1 MIKLFTLIF
10 YFVITTH
17 LGIAQVNKTNTDVE
31 QVWLGY
37 FNQTRFS
44 DKWGM
49 WVDIQL
55 RTKERFV
62 DDLSVSLNRFGLT
75 YYITDNTKIT
85 AGYSYIAA
93 FAEGNRTVTLPE
105 HRPWQQVQW
114 HTKYG
119 NKRMM
124 QWFRLDE
131 RFRRKLK
138 NESTLGD
145 GHDFNFRLRYNFFY
159 DIPLSRQ
166 GVAPN
171 TFSFLINN
179 EVHVNFGKQ
188 IVYNTF
194 DQNRFFL
201 GFKYQ
206 LTASDNIQLGYMH
219 LYQQLA
225 SGNRYRTLHT
235 ARLGYFHNV
244 DLRTR
249 K

>member
-1 MIKLFTLIF
+1 MRKIYLSLLCSFTCLL
-10 YFVITTH
+10 VQ
-17 LGIAQVNKTNTDVE
+17 AQPAKTITDVE

-55 RTKERFV
+55 RAKEDFV
-62 DDLSVSLNRFGLT
+62 KDLSTSLNRFGIT
-75 YYITDNTKIT
+75 YYLTDNTKLT
-85 AGYSYIAA
+85 AGYAYIAA

-119 NKRMM
+119 KKRMM

-131 RFRRKLK
+131 RFRRNLV
-138 NESTLGD
+138 NPSTLD
-145 GHDFNFRLRYNFFY
+145 DSYNFNFRLRYNFFY
-159 DIPLSRQ
+159 DIPLSSK
-166 GVAPN
+166 GIVPKS
-171 TFSFLINN
+171 FSFVIND
-179 EVHVNFGKQ
+179 EVHINFGKR

-194 DQNRFFL
+194 DQNRFYL

-206 LTASDNIQLGYMH
+206 LTEQSNLQFGYMH
-219 LYQQLA
+219 LYQQLP
-225 SGNRYRTLHT
+225 SGNQYRNIHT
-235 ARLGYFHNV
+235 PRLSYFQNI
-244 DLRTR
+244 DLRR
-249 K
+249 KE